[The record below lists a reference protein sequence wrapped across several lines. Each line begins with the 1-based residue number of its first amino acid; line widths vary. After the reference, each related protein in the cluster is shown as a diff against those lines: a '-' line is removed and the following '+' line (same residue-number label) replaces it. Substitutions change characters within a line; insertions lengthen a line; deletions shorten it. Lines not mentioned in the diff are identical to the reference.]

1 MRISP
6 ICVAATFGLLAA
18 CGSELPAPAESSRQG
33 GSRSAEIVSAS
44 RERIREGSPS
54 GGQAELKPLSTP
66 LPGGVVPD
74 FEYHALVDMSTRAHV
89 TIRQVHLDLP
99 TLSAQEGMDRLVAQ
113 FEAAG
118 LASGDQAREKATLVR
133 SVWTP
138 SADGAKGIAVV
149 DAGGTH
155 VVLMA
160 TDYED
165 GHSRRDDGYR
175 AMLRLQINSR

>member
-1 MRISP
+1 MRIRQ
-6 ICVAATFGLLAA
+6 ICVAAAFGLLAA
-18 CGSELPAPAESSRQG
+18 CGSDAPAPAESGSERG
-33 GSRSAEIVSAS
+33 GRAAEVLAAS
-44 RERIREGSPS
+44 RERIREGRPS
-54 GGQAELKPLSTP
+54 GGQPALKPLSTP

-74 FEYHALVDMSTRAHV
+74 FEYNTLVDMSTRAHV

-99 TLSAQEGMDRLVAQ
+99 ALGAQEAVDRLVAQ

-118 LASGDQAREKATLVR
+118 LVAGEQAQEKATLVR
-133 SVWTP
+133 SAWTP

-149 DAGGTH
+149 DAGGTY

-160 TDYED
+160 TDFED

-175 AMLRLQINSR
+175 AMLRLQINSK